1 MIKLQFTILE
11 KLPLVEEA
19 PDVAPD
25 EYEYDALPG
34 SYPEKV
40 LDVPWYPAYV
50 PDVTTAG
57 AVDDPPL
64 CCWVVTIV

>member
-40 LDVPWYPAYV
+40 LDVP
-50 PDVTTAG
+50 
-57 AVDDPPL
+57 
-64 CCWVVTIV
+64 